1 MVVVHKEKAFPH
13 QGEVAQ
19 VAALAGRL
27 GGHCAMTC
35 LAWSQGEHLLR

>member
-19 VAALAGRL
+19 VAALVGSL
-27 GGHCAMTC
+27 GGHCAMKH
-35 LAWSQGEHLLR
+35 GHRVGIF